1 MPDAQT
7 HEGQRSPG
15 RRTIVKGAAWAVPAV
30 TLATATPAMA
40 NSPIPPNGLNGWVTL
55 SRNCSW
61 GANPQ
66 FHINGRGN
74 FTGGGANDR
83 GIWTFVPAP
92 GGSAPTFAEIIFYF
106 NRSGWSF
113 TNYSDAGW
121 SDLERY
127 SAGDSAAPTGYVAY
141 RTVYTGGWT
150 FVDRPGES
158 QDAWVA
164 NGDPEWRE
172 NDIPGNCTE
181 VCAYA
186 RRTITVN
193 GETVSFRRGPVCV

>member
-1 MPDAQT
+1 MPETLDPVAP
-7 HEGQRSPG
+7 RSPA

-30 TLATATPAMA
+30 ALATAAPAHA
-40 NSPIPPNGLNGWVTL
+40 SSPIPPNGLNGWVTL
-55 SRNCSW
+55 SRSCSR
-61 GANPQ
+61 NPQ
-66 FHINGRGN
+66 FSIDGRGN

-92 GGSAPTFAEIIFYF
+92 GGTAPTFAEIIFYF
-106 NRSGWSF
+106 DRDGWSF
-113 TNYSDAGW
+113 ANSSGPGW
-121 SDLERY
+121 SNLERY
-127 SAGDSAAPTGYVAY
+127 PAGDSGAPAGFYAY

-164 NGDPEWRE
+164 DSDPYWLE
-172 NDIPGNCTE
+172 NDMPGRCTT

-193 GETVSFRRGPVCV
+193 GVTVSFRRGPVCV